1 MLLQTKF
8 VTTFQQLLG
17 WLNQIVDEYPVLHN
31 THESVVS
38 TWIVSKGTCCCS
50 RATWACWRLRSEN
63 LPATWAIHFKNLI
76 HLPTRKWY
84 TRTSRKKWTLS
95 LPSASVGWKKNTTF
109 GLTQADPFSSFFN
122 LPPLSSMVLETPGS
136 PGCPNQKGENVRSW
150 LLAEVVSSTLLRHK
164 EALVFSFFWV
174 EQFCSNCDDSNKK
187 SYLKIWQNGNLE
199 VGSFFEQM
207 ESIAPSSLCR
217 ALLTKAEIC
226 PQCDANL
233 RDGFQLTKHH
243 NDVNPCALV
252 LKCFHSC

>member
-1 MLLQTKF
+1 MDT
-8 VTTFQQLLG
+8 VTTICVS
-17 WLNQIVDEYPVLHN
+17 WL
-31 THESVVS
+31 
-38 TWIVSKGTCCCS
+38 
-50 RATWACWRLRSEN
+50 
-63 LPATWAIHFKNLI
+63 
-76 HLPTRKWY
+76 
-84 TRTSRKKWTLS
+84 
-95 LPSASVGWKKNTTF
+95 KKNTTF

-136 PGCPNQKGENVRSW
+136 PGCPNHKGENVRSW